1 MIENQSDNIDIK
13 ENDVSNQE
21 NAPED
26 TSSAGEQIIEND
38 ELSSQK
44 TEEINTEEL
53 KNTISN
59 NDARLEQLEKEHE
72 TLKNQYVRIS
82 ADFDNFRK
90 RQSRDQDDLKIQ
102 LVSKTL
108 TAILPIV
115 DNFERARQQLKP
127 ESEEAQALHRSY
139 QGLYKQL
146 VEVLKQ
152 QGVSPMRVVGQQF
165 DPNLHEAVLREPS
178 EEFQEDFIVEELQR
192 GYHLEGKVLRHAL
205 VKVSMGPGKQNSQEL
220 EEKANNI
227 DENLSWHFIGPLQSN
242 KAKIIAKYA
251 DWIHT
256 IDRKKIA
263 DKINEECKKI
273 NKIINA
279 CIQVNISNESTKS
292 GINPENLMIFAK
304 YVDSMENINL
314 KGIMVLPSLGENN
327 KKQMQDSK
335 LLHEEL
341 ISVFPHAEYLS
352 MGTTSDFET
361 AIVSGSNMIR
371 VGELIFGKR

>member
-1 MIENQSDNIDIK
+1 MIENQSDNIDNKI
-13 ENDVSNQE
+13 NDDSKQD

-26 TSSAGEQIIEND
+26 ISFTQNSTSEND

-72 TLKNQYVRIS
+72 TLKNQYIRIS

-102 LVSKTL
+102 LVSKTI
-108 TAILPIV
+108 TSILPIV

-178 EEFQEDFIVEELQR
+178 EELEEDFIIEELQR

-205 VKVSMGPGKQNSQEL
+205 VKVSMGPGKESSQEEVEKDKVEGDIDS
-220 EEKANNI
+220 EENSSE
-227 DENLSWHFIGPLQSN
+227 D
-242 KAKIIAKYA
+242 
-251 DWIHT
+251 
-256 IDRKKIA
+256 
-263 DKINEECKKI
+263 
-273 NKIINA
+273 
-279 CIQVNISNESTKS
+279 V
-292 GINPENLMIFAK
+292 
-304 YVDSMENINL
+304 
-314 KGIMVLPSLGENN
+314 
-327 KKQMQDSK
+327 
-335 LLHEEL
+335 
-341 ISVFPHAEYLS
+341 
-352 MGTTSDFET
+352 
-361 AIVSGSNMIR
+361 
-371 VGELIFGKR
+371 